1 LPVFFAHY
9 VASQAAWQKLPLNL
23 KGLFTLKSL
32 SMLVC
37 WCILFMVRSCDWT
50 GGGNDLLAWSLA
62 VRPDSGVERPK
73 GVAENRFSQ
82 TRNATDM
89 KFEQVTG
96 STIGQLWTT
105 VEPPIELATSLEE
118 AAQALATALY
128 TQFAE
133 STILTRIYVTVP
145 FAALPPMTR
154 AFVEGLPGAAAALTG
169 TTPVLSLAGTQGQKV
184 EWNDRRKSKQH
195 RAIPLISAEFVDGTP
210 MIARLLRELGV
221 PLDWIDS
228 HDARRLVTSIG
239 STAGLFYVEDAV
251 RAVDDR
257 GRKVIP
263 AVNFVFAND
272 VKSVFGTGGAY
283 AGGQTLV
290 VVVFFCR
297 EVVTRATAE
306 MFLPLVDLFRDK
318 TASLVGPAKVFA
330 PPATRK

>member
-1 LPVFFAHY
+1 
-9 VASQAAWQKLPLNL
+9 
-23 KGLFTLKSL
+23 
-32 SMLVC
+32 
-37 WCILFMVRSCDWT
+37 
-50 GGGNDLLAWSLA
+50 
-62 VRPDSGVERPK
+62 
-73 GVAENRFSQ
+73 
-82 TRNATDM
+82 M

-96 STIGQLWTT
+96 ATIAQLWAT
-105 VEPPIELATSLEE
+105 VGPPIERATSIEE

-133 STILTRIYVTVP
+133 SAILTRIYVTVP
-145 FAALPPMTR
+145 FAALPPPTR
-154 AFVEGLPGAAAALTG
+154 AFVQGLPGAATALTG
-169 TTPVLSLAGTQGQKV
+169 TTPVLSLVGTQGQKV

-195 RAIPLISAEFVDGTP
+195 RAIPLISAEFVDGTL
-210 MIARLLRELGV
+210 MIAKLLRELGV

-228 HDARRLVTSIG
+228 HDARRLVTTIG

-283 AGGQTLV
+283 PGGQTLV

-297 EVVTRATAE
+297 ELVARATAE
-306 MFLPLVDLFRDK
+306 MFLPIIDLFRGK
-318 TASLVGPAKVFA
+318 TASLVAPATVFA
-330 PPATRK
+330 PPAARK